1 MRQHYEITGNT
12 TRIEKAVFTHKM
24 TDLDEEEM
32 SFCLRWNRVRVHAP
46 FSEIIIVMSLD
57 MEI

>member
-1 MRQHYEITGNT
+1 MRQHYEITK
-12 TRIEKAVFTHKM
+12 RIEKAVFTHKM